1 MPIRP
6 HQTARAAIAIAL
18 TLWLAVPALAQ
29 AVQDAQPPQ
38 PTERSAS
45 QSAGA
50 STAPDPVPAM
60 ADAAV
65 QAWLQREPVALE
77 SLATLEPS
85 ALCRMLPELVTN
97 PAPPPGTQVRV
108 EDRIER
114 PSDVEGERRFTYAAV
129 RTGGQLDVVEVVMA
143 ESRGL
148 WSAEHVGFLQQ
159 NQPVGVR
166 AWLQTSTAAWV
177 FAAFSLLVLF
187 ALTRRGST
195 LRRWLAAGLAA
206 IREHRRLVVG
216 TLVALYALFGLGAY
230 VGTTLPQECEQAV
243 LDVLNAAIGSVG
255 ATQAYGSGNV
265 VRAAATTYFQN
276 FVVVSTSVLLPLAAL
291 FALPA
296 YLFAGL
302 SFFAQ
307 GIPFGLLASGGLG
320 YTVLLVLLLVLEL
333 TAYFLV
339 VAGGGM
345 FLTTLLRG
353 RNARGAADPR
363 RRQASGE
370 PASAGQRATD
380 RATTASAPP
389 GPSAG
394 RTPPPAGPFARGFRK
409 LLLML
414 PLAGLL
420 LLAGAWYEALI
431 IILGLA

>member
-1 MPIRP
+1 MHIRSYMGAL
-6 HQTARAAIAIAL
+6 ARVRVGVALVL
-18 TLWLAVPALAQ
+18 TLLATAWVAQPAFAQDMPEPQRSQATDSPTAQPDPAASTDPVPALA
-29 AVQDAQPPQ
+29 
-38 PTERSAS
+38 
-45 QSAGA
+45 
-50 STAPDPVPAM
+50 
-60 ADAAV
+60 DAAV
-65 QAWLQREPVALE
+65 RAWLQREPVALE
-77 SLATLEPS
+77 SLATLEPA

-108 EDRIER
+108 GDRIER
-114 PSDVEGERRFTYAAV
+114 PSDVAGERRFTYAAV
-129 RTGGQLDVVEVVMA
+129 RGDGRLDVVEVVMQEA
-143 ESRGL
+143 GGA
-148 WSAEHVGFLQQ
+148 WSAEGVGFLQQ
-159 NQPVGVR
+159 NEPVGVR
-166 AWLQTSTAAWV
+166 AWLQTPAAAWV

-195 LRRWLAAGLAA
+195 LRRWLAAGMGA

-230 VGTTLPQECEQAV
+230 VGSTLPQECEQAV

-276 FVVVSTSVLLPLAAL
+276 FAVVSTSVLLPLAAL

-307 GIPFGLLASGGLG
+307 GIPFGLLASGGVG
-320 YTVLLVLLLVLEL
+320 YTVLLVLLLVIEL
-333 TAYFLV
+333 TSYFLV

-345 FLTTLLRG
+345 FLATLFRG
-353 RNARGAADPR
+353 RK
-363 RRQASGE
+363 
-370 PASAGQRATD
+370 
-380 RATTASAPP
+380 TTAP
-389 GPSAG
+389 G
-394 RTPPPAGPFARGFRK
+394 GPFTRGFRK

-414 PLAGLL
+414 PITGLL
-420 LLAGAWYEALI
+420 LLVGAWYEALI